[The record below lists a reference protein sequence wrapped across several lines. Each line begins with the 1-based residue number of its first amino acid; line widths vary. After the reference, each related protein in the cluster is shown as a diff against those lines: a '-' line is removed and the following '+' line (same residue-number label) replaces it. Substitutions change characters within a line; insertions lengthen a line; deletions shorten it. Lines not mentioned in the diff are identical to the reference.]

1 MAQTTGPRTMPTSP
15 SSTMPSSPSSTT
27 NAAGTS
33 NATGSTMSAADCKAL
48 FKKLDVNH
56 DGKITKDALT
66 PYPELQ
72 QAFSD
77 DSHAQ
82 KRGYMTAHEFKHACE
97 HGASQQ

>member
-1 MAQTTGPRTMPTSP
+1 MPSGHSSATTG
-15 SSTMPSSPSSTT
+15 
-27 NAAGTS
+27 AGTTHD
-33 NATGSTMSAADCKAL
+33 TGSTMSASDCKAL

-72 QAFSD
+72 QAFSE

-97 HGASQQ
+97 HGTSQQ